1 MVLIDSSL
9 LLSGRK
15 RQNPNRACSA
25 HAMKSEW
32 LWYGFGM
39 TLEKDSYKE
48 KERMCKGIECLKAH
62 LKSNMLTSE
71 LLPSFAN
78 YGQKIILISRHLLLM
93 EYVGYNWLLRT
104 IVRRHTARN
113 LCME

>member
-39 TLEKDSYKE
+39 TLE
-48 KERMCKGIECLKAH
+48 RTATRRRNEC
-62 LKSNMLTSE
+62 
-71 LLPSFAN
+71 
-78 YGQKIILISRHLLLM
+78 
-93 EYVGYNWLLRT
+93 
-104 IVRRHTARN
+104 ARG
-113 LCME
+113 